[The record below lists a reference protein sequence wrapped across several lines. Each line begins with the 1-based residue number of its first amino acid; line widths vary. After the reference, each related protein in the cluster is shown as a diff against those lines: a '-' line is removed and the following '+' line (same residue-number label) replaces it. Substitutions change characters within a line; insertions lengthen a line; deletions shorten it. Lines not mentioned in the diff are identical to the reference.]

1 MKKNKLKTKGMLRDD
16 KAQAAVWGLLTVLV
30 LLILA
35 AGLVDIYR
43 LYAARAWAYSVAQEA
58 ALAGVS
64 KARQWDDFMSTGTIS
79 LDERIALTT
88 AQAIVQSAM
97 QVRGITDYQIDIRVQ
112 PDASGGSIP
121 DFPPHSVRLG
131 EGLGNWFTD
140 VPAVGIYLEVPVQW
154 TLLDLFDIPEKGVR
168 VFAAAGVAQ

>member
-43 LYAARAWAYSVAQEA
+43 LYAARTWTYSVAQEA

-64 KARQWDDFMSTGTIS
+64 RARQWDDFLVSGSIT
-79 LDERIALTT
+79 LDEDVALTT
-88 AQAIVQSAM
+88 AQSIVQSAM
-97 QVRGITDYQIDIRVQ
+97 QVRGITDYQMDIRVL
-112 PDASGGSIP
+112 PDSSGGSIP
-121 DFPPHSVRLG
+121 DFPPYSVRLG
-131 EGLGNWFTD
+131 EGLENWSTD
-140 VPAVGIYLEVPVQW
+140 EPAVGVYLEVPVQW
-154 TLLDLFDIPEKGVR
+154 TLLDFFDIPEKGVR